1 MHAIYSHTENTS
13 NKEWQYFVSTD
24 KCLWHG
30 VITKLFQWTLR
41 SVCWQYIYNSFVI
54 LVAVRLVQLFHLYQ
68 TLHNGFGKH
77 TDDWRV
83 SCVESSATESCTAV
97 LNTVSCSFIIP
108 AMPPGPGWVWRLGC
122 AADDSSGRAASEVG
136 WCGRA
141 LTTSAIIVI
150 IIITD
155 ATISNIISALHVQ
168 SQHSHSSVKPWLH
181 VQLLHAIILAP
192 VDRRALK

>member
-1 MHAIYSHTENTS
+1 MLTVY
-13 NKEWQYFVSTD
+13 
-24 KCLWHG
+24 L
-30 VITKLFQWTLR
+30 
-41 SVCWQYIYNSFVI
+41 FVI

-83 SCVESSATESCTAV
+83 SCVERSATESCTAV
-97 LNTVSCSFIIP
+97 LNTVSCSFISS

-122 AADDSSGRAASEVG
+122 AADDGSGRAASEVG

-141 LTTSAIIVI
+141 LTTSAIIII

-168 SQHSHSSVKPWLH
+168 SQHSHSSVKLCAIIACNYFSTRRPSGAEIIACNNFSAWFH
-181 VQLLHAIILAP
+181 VQ
-192 VDRRALK
+192 